1 MSFYYYP
8 TQARLIKK
16 KPDINLRINFIVP
29 NVLFAICDTTPS
41 PISRVISAFAKAA
54 KDNPNDTSSADVT
67 IKALGN
73 LMGGGVS
80 SADSASAIKSFTSA
94 SGGTGFYYET
104 VTTTVS
110 KQMGTNKD
118 TSSSYFTATGEGR
131 KETNLAGMMG
141 VKGGNTLVVL
151 SHANQSRYSIIVDAT
166 NKTYSLNVI
175 DTSLINSNGENY
187 QVTKIGNET
196 VQGFN
201 CVHSRLTSGSGSGM
215 FRSSSTMD
223 VWTSSNVPGYAL
235 LKKAMTMRN
244 VTPKMMQALKR
255 AGCAGYFVKIST
267 QGKDFS
273 MNMELIKA
281 EQKNLPSS
289 LFRIPAGYTESKQ
302 NMIGHMMG
310 AKK

>member
-1 MSFYYYP
+1 MKGILGSD
-8 TQARLIKK
+8 AKIDRGIA
-16 KPDINLRINFIVP
+16 DA
-29 NVLFAICDTTPS
+29 LFVAGDTTPS
-41 PISRVISAFAKAA
+41 PLFRVISAFAKAA

-73 LMGGGVS
+73 LMGGNGVS
-80 SADSASAIKSFTSA
+80 AADSASAIKSFTSA
-94 SGGTGFYYET
+94 SGGNGFYYET
-104 VTTTVS
+104 VTKTVS
-110 KQMGTNKD
+110 KKMGTNND
-118 TSSSYFTATGEGR
+118 TSFSYFTATGEGR
-131 KETNLAGMMG
+131 KEMNLPAMMG
-141 VKGGNTLVVL
+141 VKGANPLVVL
-151 SHANQSRYSIIVDAT
+151 SHASQVSYSLILDAS

-175 DTSLINSNGENY
+175 DTSLINSNEGNY

-201 CVHSRLTSGSGSGM
+201 CVHSRLTSSSGSGM

-235 LKKAMTMRN
+235 LKRAMTMRN
-244 VTPKMMQALKR
+244 VTPKMMQALER

-273 MNMELIKA
+273 MNMELIEA
-281 EQKNLPSS
+281 GQKNFPPS
-289 LFRIPAGYTESKQ
+289 LFRIPVGYTESEQ

-310 AKK
+310 TKK